1 MSNYIFSR
9 HYFETIFFYL
19 HLEFLKLDLG
29 LINRAP
35 YTRFSCSDQ
44 VWCGVFFTW
53 HLIENRVLETQFISL
68 SNSVYISVSLFPQF
82 CHQIEESKRISLTY
96 TNFKTLNS
104 TRGIK
109 NMYIIVNQQETR
121 KTNTSLCVMCHHHKS
136 LAEL

>member
-1 MSNYIFSR
+1 MLRYR
-9 HYFETIFFYL
+9 QH
-19 HLEFLKLDLG
+19 
-29 LINRAP
+29 
-35 YTRFSCSDQ
+35 Q
-44 VWCGVFFTW
+44 VDTVNIRSTV
-53 HLIENRVLETQFISL
+53 NIS
-68 SNSVYISVSLFPQF
+68 ISLFPRF

-136 LAEL
+136 LVEL